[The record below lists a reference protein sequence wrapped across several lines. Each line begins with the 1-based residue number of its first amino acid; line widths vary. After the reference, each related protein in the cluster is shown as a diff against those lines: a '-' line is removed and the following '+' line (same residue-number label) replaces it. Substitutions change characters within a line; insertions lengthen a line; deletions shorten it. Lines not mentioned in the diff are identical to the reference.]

1 MDALELESVCLH
13 SEFQTEKQKEVD
25 AMRMQVKEAMDTKD
39 KLNKIYQTNRDLVTR
54 KCGLESAV

>member
-1 MDALELESVCLH
+1 MLV
-13 SEFQTEKQKEVD
+13 EKQKEVD
-25 AMRMQVKEAMDTKD
+25 AMRMQVKEANDTKD